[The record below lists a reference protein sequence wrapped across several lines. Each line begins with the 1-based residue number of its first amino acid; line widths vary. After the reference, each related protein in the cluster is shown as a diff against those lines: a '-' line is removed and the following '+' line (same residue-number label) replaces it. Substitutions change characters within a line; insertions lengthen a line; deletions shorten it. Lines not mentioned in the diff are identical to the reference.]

1 MLSQIIRHPKYNS
14 NGLIYDIALLIWDEP
29 LDMSY
34 ANTNSICLPEK
45 TDNFE
50 NLNCFVTGWGTSI
63 LCKSYFVIVYVS
75 LKSFFDFTATSA
87 RISDQLKFLELSVVG
102 KAECEKKYKKTALGN
117 GFQLHES
124 FICAGGEA
132 GRDTCKG
139 DGGMNSEMKKEAN

>member
-1 MLSQIIRHPKYNS
+1 MGYF
-14 NGLIYDIALLIWDEP
+14 
-29 LDMSY
+29 
-34 ANTNSICLPEK
+34 NTLQDFFI
-45 TDNFE
+45 
-50 NLNCFVTGWGTSI
+50 
-63 LCKSYFVIVYVS
+63 IVYES
-75 LKSFFDFTATSA
+75 IKPLCDFTATSA

-139 DGGMNSEMKKEAN
+139 DGGMNSTKKKISKLVERIN